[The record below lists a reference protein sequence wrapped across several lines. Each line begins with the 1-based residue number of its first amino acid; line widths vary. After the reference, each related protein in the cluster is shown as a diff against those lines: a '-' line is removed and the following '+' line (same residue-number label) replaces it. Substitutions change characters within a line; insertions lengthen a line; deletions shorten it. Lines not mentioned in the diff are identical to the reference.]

1 MLLKVGAVMMLLS
14 LVLAAG
20 VAATVV
26 LRSEEPAE
34 TATLSAETS
43 TAETTATK
51 KRTADSVRKREEGS
65 RKEESATRPAPE
77 PAPEPTPEPAPD
89 AASEPRPEPPLTPN
103 ADDWPRPTND
113 ELAVADGPRYYE
125 PTSDSALT
133 LTVEALGLY
142 DVPVI
147 SSANLE
153 VLDRGLMHEPET
165 SLPWDGGAQRNVFI
179 AGHYLGYP
187 GTGSRLI
194 FHDLDKLRGGDEIV
208 LKDRQGRIYE
218 YRVSE
223 SFTVSPEDSWVM
235 GQMRGRD
242 MVTLQT
248 CTPPT
253 FENRLIVRADRA

>member
-1 MLLKVGAVMMLLS
+1 MMLLS
-14 LVLAAG
+14 LALAAG
-20 VAATVV
+20 VAATVG
-26 LRSEEPAE
+26 LHGGEPSE
-34 TATLSAETS
+34 TATLSSESSAVE
-43 TAETTATK
+43 TAEE
-51 KRTADSVRKREEGS
+51 KRKPDAGQKTDRVVRK
-65 RKEESATRPAPE
+65 ESTQEAV
-77 PAPEPTPEPAPD
+77 
-89 AASEPRPEPPLTPN
+89 SEPRPEPMPTPD
-103 ADDWPRPTND
+103 ADEWPRPTVE
-113 ELAVADGPRYYE
+113 ELAASDRPRYYE
-125 PTSDSALT
+125 PTSDAAIT
-133 LTVEALGLY
+133 LTVGALGLY

-194 FHDLDKLRGGDEIV
+194 FHDLDKLRGGDEVV

>member
-1 MLLKVGAVMMLLS
+1 MLLKVGAAMMLLS
-14 LVLAAG
+14 LALAAG
-20 VAATVV
+20 VAATVG
-26 LRSEEPAE
+26 LRGEEPSE
-34 TATLSAETS
+34 TATLSSEPS
-43 TAETTATK
+43 VAETTTEE
-51 KRTADSVRKREEGS
+51 KRKPNPGQKTNRVVRKESTREAAS
-65 RKEESATRPAPE
+65 E
-77 PAPEPTPEPAPD
+77 PR
-89 AASEPRPEPPLTPN
+89 SEPRPEPRSGPMPTPD
-103 ADDWPRPTND
+103 ADEWPRPTAE

-125 PTSDSALT
+125 PTSDAAMT

-142 DVPVI
+142 DVPI
-147 SSANLE
+147 MSSANLE

-165 SLPWDGGAQRNVFI
+165 SLPWDRDAQTNVFI

-194 FHDLDKLRGGDEIV
+194 FHDLDKLRGGDEVV

-235 GQMRGRD
+235 GQVRDRD